1 MRLMAARGV
10 YYESKVLILL
20 GHSSWAAGAG
30 WAMPLTS
37 LMQRE
42 QQNTIFEQWL
52 VAYEA
57 RLVQLCAAAYK
68 GPDKPES
75 KKDETDLSPEVTSE

>member
-1 MRLMAARGV
+1 
-10 YYESKVLILL
+10 
-20 GHSSWAAGAG
+20 
-30 WAMPLTS
+30 
-37 LMQRE
+37 MQRD

-57 RLVQLCAAAYK
+57 RLIQLCTATSK

-75 KKDETDLSPEVTSE
+75 KKDETDLSPEVTAE